1 MNKAKISMNVRPR
14 IIYVRNIVRSPKG
27 TNRQT
32 SRIGRVSHKSEH
44 YHLDSDE
51 EDESIAD

>member
-1 MNKAKISMNVRPR
+1 MNKAKISMNVRAS
-14 IIYVRNIVRSPKG
+14 IIYLRIVRSPKG